1 MIQIVCVLE
10 IFAILF
16 HGASK
21 PSLSLTTHAC
31 LLLLCYNPRT
41 QQLYTMAV
49 NEHRPTVA
57 DIKFQVKEGSSLS
70 SATFIFG

>member
-1 MIQIVCVLE
+1 
-10 IFAILF
+10 
-16 HGASK
+16 
-21 PSLSLTTHAC
+21 
-31 LLLLCYNPRT
+31 
-41 QQLYTMAV
+41 MAV